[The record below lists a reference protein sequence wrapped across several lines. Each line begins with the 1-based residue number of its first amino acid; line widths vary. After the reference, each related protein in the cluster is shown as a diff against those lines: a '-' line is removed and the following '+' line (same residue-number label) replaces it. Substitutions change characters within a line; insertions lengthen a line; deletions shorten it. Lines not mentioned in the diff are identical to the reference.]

1 MERFDEMVGS
11 GETAPVRVEVESK
24 LLEDAIAEG
33 LARLGISKE
42 DATYFVDATVSEE
55 DELNSAVKTLIN
67 KYKIITFGGPTP
79 SGAIEAEKYNN
90 KDTRD
95 HMGRFLLSR
104 GFSYSIAK
112 QAVDYLVKQP

>member
-42 DATYFVDATVSEE
+42 DANIEII
-55 DELNSAVKTLIN
+55 DEGK
-67 KYKIITFGGPTP
+67 KGGFLA
-79 SGAIEAEKYNN
+79 GW
-90 KDTRD
+90 
-95 HMGRFLLSR
+95 LLSR
-104 GFSYSIAK
+104 SE
-112 QAVDYLVKQP
+112 